1 MLCPAERLR
10 VAPVTSP
17 ATRGQKTGFGRIR
30 NVLGTLGLIAAA
42 TLGPVVVHDSR
53 ETSELGSVGARPGT
67 FAAAPV
73 VYERRIGDWRQWW
86 LAFAHNDH
94 DRGIVR
100 TGRHAG
106 DWELVQVRE
115 EDGRPVEAV
124 YAQHSGAERCPW
136 PAVAERDG
144 RPVVYLAN
152 GSHAAY
158 FRPGVRDRTWPD
170 PNDEADGRGRTVVP
184 AVERLGRW
192 ARWPGRWGAARAS
205 WVPGEMDSPRSP
217 AFQPD
222 GRWSDPDA
230 WARSARP
237 CTFDRCDEA
246 GECDAAEV
254 LMPLAAPA
262 LAVLAV
268 IGLRRRRSSRDGE
281 HLQARVGGG
290 AVWAARRARGR
301 RRRR

>member
-1 MLCPAERLR
+1 M
-10 VAPVTSP
+10 
-17 ATRGQKTGFGRIR
+17 
-30 NVLGTLGLIAAA
+30 LGLIAAA
-42 TLGPVVVHDSR
+42 TAVGPVLVHDSR
-53 ETSELGSVGARPGT
+53 ETSDLASVGERPGT
-67 FAAAPV
+67 FVPAPV
-73 VYERRIGDWRQWW
+73 VYERKVGEWRQWW
-86 LAFAHNDH
+86 LAFADNDQ

-115 EDGRPVEAV
+115 GVEAV

-136 PAVAERDG
+136 DAVELRDG

-184 AVERLGRW
+184 PVEPIGGW
-192 ARWPGRWGAARAS
+192 ARWPGRWGGARRS
-205 WVPGEMDSPRSP
+205 WVPGEMDSPPGP

-222 GRWSDPDA
+222 GRWSDPEA
-230 WARSARP
+230 FARSARP
-237 CTFDRCDEA
+237 CTHDRCDEA
-246 GECDAAEV
+246 GECDSREV
-254 LMPLAAPA
+254 LLPLGAPLLAA
-262 LAVLAV
+262 LTV
-268 IGLRRRRSSRDGE
+268 IGLRRRRSSRHAE

-290 AVWAARRARGR
+290 AAGTTGRARGR
-301 RRRR
+301 GRRR

>member
-1 MLCPAERLR
+1 
-10 VAPVTSP
+10 
-17 ATRGQKTGFGRIR
+17 
-30 NVLGTLGLIAAA
+30 VLGMLGLITAAA
-42 TLGPVVVHDSR
+42 LGPVVVHDSR
-53 ETSELGSVGARPGT
+53 EASELGSAGARPGT

-73 VYERRIGDWRQWW
+73 AYERRVGEWRQWW
-86 LAFAHNDH
+86 LAFARNDH

-106 DWELVQVRE
+106 DWELIQIRE
-115 EDGRPVEAV
+115 VAGRPVEAV

-136 PAVAERDG
+136 DAVETRDG

-184 AVERLGRW
+184 PVEPIGDW
-192 ARWPGRWGAARAS
+192 ARWPGRWGQARAS
-205 WVPGEMDSPRSP
+205 WIPGEMDSPRSP

-230 WARSARP
+230 FARTARP
-237 CTFDRCDEA
+237 CTHDRCAEL
-246 GECDAAEV
+246 GECDSREV
-254 LMPLAAPA
+254 LLPVFGPA
-262 LAVLAV
+262 LAALAV
-268 IGLRRRRSSRDGE
+268 IALRRRRSSRHAE
-281 HLQARVGGG
+281 HLQARMGSG
-290 AVWAARRARGR
+290 AAGAAGRARGR
-301 RRRR
+301 GRRR